1 MSQNKTLTGMLI
13 GDEAVLSVRD
23 MTSACGVEIQWIVEL
38 VNEGV
43 LAPQG
48 NSETAWRFVAADLI
62 RVRKLARLARDF
74 ETSVSAAAVML
85 DLIEEVARLRTRL
98 RRAGLSTD

>member
-1 MSQNKTLTGMLI
+1 
-13 GDEAVLSVRD
+13 
-23 MTSACGVEIQWIVEL
+23 
-38 VNEGV
+38 
-43 LAPQG
+43 
-48 NSETAWRFVAADLI
+48 VAADLI